1 MLPRFALLCLG
12 AATMIAGSA
21 ISQTPTDHYESDLVP
36 MPSIDGETQTD
47 SLTFGSD
54 STRRMTVQ
62 VRLGDTGPYN
72 FLVDTGSE
80 RTVISRQLATRLGLQ
95 PGRTARLHSIVGAG
109 SVNTAIIPRLSLSK
123 RQVGSIE
130 APMLEASNMGAD
142 GMLGVDS
149 LKSQNVLFDFKA
161 QTMSISPSSNRA
173 ESLGDGTI
181 VVKAQNRH
189 GRLILTNATADAK
202 RVTVVL
208 DTGSQVT
215 IGNPA
220 LRRRLLGR
228 KMLGPS
234 HTVTIESVTGHTIVG
249 DYMILKELQIGGVAM
264 SNLAI
269 IFADAHTF
277 KQLGLDKKPALL
289 LGMNAMRA
297 FDRMSIDFAN
307 KRLRVIL
314 PKSSRAEGTEFAN
327 RGPWWTAVGSNHEG
341 GGVRTENR

>member
-12 AATMIAGSA
+12 AATMITGSA
-21 ISQTPTDHYESDLVP
+21 FSQTPTDRFEAGTYSP
-36 MPSIDGETQTD
+36 PPIDSQSQTD
-47 SLTFGSD
+47 LLAFGSD
-54 STRRMTVQ
+54 ATNRMTVP
-62 VRLGDTGPYN
+62 VRLGGAGPYN

-80 RTVISRQLATRLGLQ
+80 RTVISRELANRLGLQ

-130 APMLEASNMGAD
+130 APLLEASNMGAD

-149 LKSQNVLFDFKA
+149 LKSQKVLFDFKA
-161 QTMSISPSSNRA
+161 NTMSISPASSRA

-181 VVKAQNRH
+181 VVKAQNRR
-189 GRLILTNATADAK
+189 GRLILTDATADAK
-202 RVTVVL
+202 PLTVVL

-215 IGNPA
+215 IGNAA
-220 LRRRLLGR
+220 LRQRLLGR
-228 KMLGPS
+228 KMLGPAQ
-234 HTVTIESVTGHTIVG
+234 TVTVQSVTGHTIVG
-249 DYMILKELQIGGVAM
+249 DYMILKELEIGGVTM

-277 KQLGLDKKPALL
+277 RQLGLDKKPALL

-307 KRLRVIL
+307 KKLRVIL
-314 PKSSRAEGTEFAN
+314 PKSSDSEGVQLAVRASRLT
-327 RGPWWTAVGSNHEG
+327 S
-341 GGVRTENR
+341 

>member
-1 MLPRFALLCLG
+1 MPSRITLFCIG
-12 AATMIAGSA
+12 AAA
-21 ISQTPTDHYESDLVP
+21 ISSSAFSQSHVSGVSAPPLDSQ
-36 MPSIDGETQTD
+36 TQTD
-47 SLTFGSD
+47 SLTFESD
-54 STRRMTVQ
+54 STNRMTVP
-62 VRLGDTGPYN
+62 VRLGGSGPYN

-80 RTVISRQLATRLGLQ
+80 RTVISRQLASQLGLQ
-95 PGRTARLHSIVGAG
+95 PGRSARLHSIVGAG
-109 SVNTAIIPRLSLSK
+109 PVNTAIIPRLSLSK

-149 LKSQNVLFDFKA
+149 LKSQSVLFDFKA
-161 QTMSISPSSNRA
+161 QTMSITPVASRA
-173 ESLGDGTI
+173 ESLGDGPI

-189 GRLILTNATADAK
+189 GRLILTDATADSK

-228 KMLGPS
+228 RMLGPA
-234 HTVTIESVTGHTIVG
+234 HAVTIQSVTGHTIAG
-249 DYMILKELQIGGVAM
+249 DYMVLKELQIGGVNL

-269 IFADAHTF
+269 VFADAHTF
-277 KQLGLDKKPALL
+277 RQLALDKKPALL

-307 KRLRVIL
+307 KKLRVLL
-314 PKSSRAEGTEFAN
+314 PKSSRAQGLQFAN
-327 RGPWWTAVGSNHEG
+327 RGAWWEPAGSSHEG
-341 GGVRTENR
+341 GKVQTEQR

>member
-1 MLPRFALLCLG
+1 
-12 AATMIAGSA
+12 MISGSA
-21 ISQTPTDHYESDLVP
+21 FGQARTDDYDSGSIP
-36 MPSIDGETQTD
+36 APSIDSQTQTD
-47 SLTFGSD
+47 SLAFDSD
-54 STRRMTVQ
+54 ATQRMTVP
-62 VRLGDTGPYN
+62 VRLGGAGPYN

-80 RTVISRQLATRLGLQ
+80 RTVISRQLANRLGLQ
-95 PGRTARLHSIVGAG
+95 PGRSARLHSIVGAG
-109 SVNTAIIPRLSLSK
+109 SVSTAIIPRLLLSK
-123 RQVGSIE
+123 RQVGAIE

-149 LKSQNVLFDFKA
+149 LKSQSVLFDFKA
-161 QTMSISPSSNRA
+161 QTMSITPASNRA

-181 VVKAQNRH
+181 VVKARNRN

-234 HTVTIESVTGHTIVG
+234 HAVTIQSVTGDTIAG
-249 DYMILKELQIGGVAM
+249 DYMILKELQIGGVSM
-264 SNLAI
+264 SNLAVV
-269 IFADAHTF
+269 FADAHTF

-314 PKSSRAEGTEFAN
+314 PKSSRAEGIELAN
-327 RGPWWTAVGSNHEG
+327 RGPWWSTVGSNHEG